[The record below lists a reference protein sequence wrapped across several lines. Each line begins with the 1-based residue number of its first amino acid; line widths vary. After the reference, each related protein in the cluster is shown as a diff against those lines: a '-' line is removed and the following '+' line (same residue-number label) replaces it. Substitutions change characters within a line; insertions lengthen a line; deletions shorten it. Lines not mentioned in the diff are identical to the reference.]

1 MGQRELELQE
11 PNPEIG
17 NEAFPCPPVDN
28 YRLGASLEQALFLS
42 LGPILDVTCLQ
53 LAQAQRASARHVGIL
68 RTRNWELES

>member
-28 YRLGASLEQALFLS
+28 YWLGASLEQALFLS
-42 LGPILDVTCLQ
+42 LGPILWTSVPPVS
-53 LAQAQRASARHVGIL
+53 ASAARIRPPRGYPAHA
-68 RTRNWELES
+68 ELGA